1 MRGCSYGSMKAK
13 SVTILG
19 LFASIFCVYNGD
31 IELTFIYGPIYMS
44 QEIVIWPYTQLFL
57 FVPPIQNY
65 FFMQQNLVFARTLR
79 QRLKSAP
86 QKDFFYVKKISAVSQ
101 TVRGDFFNVE

>member
-44 QEIVIWPYTQLFL
+44 QEIVIWPHVLITYLN
-57 FVPPIQNY
+57 I
-65 FFMQQNLVFARTLR
+65 FAHSLIT
-79 QRLKSAP
+79 
-86 QKDFFYVKKISAVSQ
+86 I
-101 TVRGDFFNVE
+101 